1 MKLKPR
7 RLFPM
12 SERLHALWKGM
23 APPLKEEKKQTPTP
37 TEQEQPAP
45 KEEEEE
51 KQTPAV
57 IKPQAIL
64 VESGK
69 IPECLVLEKGW
80 LCRSRK
86 NIDRKNLLGTYL
98 LPECTTWLVT
108 WNNFDFPVAI
118 LHLAGRYFT
127 LDTRLIESGDFG
139 LFFGKKRVGFNMV
152 TRLYDETW
160 KTYRNAGVVFLDTNE
175 CRKEAENRV
184 LIFLPLARSQ
194 KLLPYL
200 LRMLLQKIYT

>member
-69 IPECLVLEKGW
+69 IPECLVLTNGS
-80 LCRSRK
+80 LCRSKK
-86 NIDRKNLLGTYL
+86 NVDRKNLLGTYL

-108 WNNFDFPVAI
+108 WNNIDFSVAT
-118 LHLAGRYFT
+118 LQLAGRYFT
-127 LDTRLIESGDFG
+127 FDTRLIESGDFG
-139 LFFGKKRVGFNMV
+139 LFFGEKRVEFNKV
-152 TRLYDETW
+152 VKVYDETW
-160 KTYRNAGVVFLDTNE
+160 KTYEDAGVVFLDANE
-175 CRKEAENRV
+175 CRKDAENRV

-200 LRMLLQKIYT
+200 LRMLLEKIYR